1 MIKTLNSRLWDHRC
15 KWWVCK
21 KKEEFR
27 LFSPVNVRLQSQSDD
42 TICFILNVPEAHQ
55 LCISLVPE
63 MRLWSTPRCD
73 SSALINPPKT
83 GLTVMKTSTI
93 LILCKV
99 CVHWSSLGKHPAK
112 DGDIRGKSYS
122 FHSNV
127 RRRTNKKPI
136 ITWEDLKY
144 PDNKLRGSSV
154 KSHSA
159 VSDIRTGWAALQR
172 VMLKLNHACRF
183 NQGVTSLQSLQ
194 RGHMS
199 VLDLLEK
206 RNQGGMKRQSGHL

>member
-1 MIKTLNSRLWDHRC
+1 MSGCEIIAVNDEYA
-15 KWWVCK
+15 K
-21 KKEEFR
+21 KKKEFR
-27 LFSPVNVRLQSQSDD
+27 LFSPVNVCLQSQSDD
-42 TICFILNVPEAHQ
+42 AICLIVNVLEAHQ
-55 LCISLVPE
+55 LYSSLVPE
-63 MRLWSTPRCD
+63 RRLWSTPRCD
-73 SSALINPPKT
+73 SSALINPSKT
-83 GLTVMKTSTI
+83 GLTVRSAVMKTSTI

-99 CVHWSSLGKHPAK
+99 CVHWSSLGKHPGK
-112 DGDIRGKSYS
+112 DGDIRGKYYS

-127 RRRTNKKPI
+127 RRRKNKKPI
-136 ITWEDLKY
+136 ITWGNLKY

-159 VSDIRTGWAALQR
+159 VNDIRTGWAPLQR

>member
-1 MIKTLNSRLWDHRC
+1 MLWGWGGGAGAQVCGGLLRVRVRVINLIGVIHFSCGQHGKVSMIETLNSRLWDHRC

-122 FHSNV
+122 FTAMLGEERTKSPSSHGKTLNTLTTNSAAAVWNLTALSVTSGPDEQPSNV
-127 RRRTNKKPI
+127 
-136 ITWEDLKY
+136 W
-144 PDNKLRGSSV
+144 
-154 KSHSA
+154 
-159 VSDIRTGWAALQR
+159 
-172 VMLKLNHACRF
+172 C
-183 NQGVTSLQSLQ
+183 
-194 RGHMS
+194 
-199 VLDLLEK
+199 
-206 RNQGGMKRQSGHL
+206 